1 MRGDQGMFPAGTSE
15 LLELYLNSP
24 PLPGWVGYRQAYR
37 ITAGLLD
44 VNRRGGICVKGHCE
58 NLKR

>member
-37 ITAGLLD
+37 ITAGLFLG
-44 VNRRGGICVKGHCE
+44 RKSTWWYLCKGP
-58 NLKR
+58 L